1 MITLTT
7 VSYIHEADILCMKL
21 EAEGIKTFIPDQ
33 NLVTV
38 QPFFANA
45 MCGIRVQVNESDLPL
60 AREILQREYPA
71 ACRNPL
77 ECPKCK
83 AAAGVPVKISALF
96 VVASLLLIG
105 IPFLWFRRQC
115 QCPSCGNVWKMR

>member
-7 VSYIHEADILCMKL
+7 VSYIHDADILCMKL
-21 EAEGIKTFIPDQ
+21 EAAGIKSFIPDE
-33 NLVTV
+33 NLTSA
-38 QPFFANA
+38 QPFFANT
-45 MCGIRVQVNESDLPL
+45 MCGIRVQVNESDLAA

-83 AAAGVPVKISALF
+83 AIAGEPARISTLF
-96 VVASLLLIG
+96 VVVSLLLLG
-105 IPFLWFRRQC
+105 IPFLWFRRTC
-115 QCPSCGNVWKMR
+115 KCRSCGNVWKMR